1 MNSPKN
7 KEKPEGAVEILA
19 PTNKPYTLSEYEEL
33 RLERHEVEARVYKC
47 LHSFPKISLRTFSLE
62 KSNISQDLR
71 LDSLERI
78 NLITEIEAE
87 FQTLFAEQVF
97 DNFDSVE
104 DIVGFLAN
112 DKKAILIKFL

>member
-1 MNSPKN
+1 
-7 KEKPEGAVEILA
+7 
-19 PTNKPYTLSEYEEL
+19 
-33 RLERHEVEARVYKC
+33 
-47 LHSFPKISLRTFSLE
+47 LHSFPKISLRTFSFE

-112 DKKAILIKFL
+112 DKKAI